1 MPFQVGFIGGICLP
15 CYDLLEQ
22 VLPSTGPMKEQC
34 AYNLQ
39 VWKRKS
45 EDDSHKEEKEGE
57 EKVREKITRNFI
69 SLNKNNGYF
78 TCRTNGGGQFTG

>member
-1 MPFQVGFIGGICLP
+1 MIYETSTIIIQVGFIGGICLP

-22 VLPSTGPMKEQC
+22 VLPSTSPMREQC

-45 EDDSHKEEKEGE
+45 EDDTTAQKEEDKE
-57 EKVREKITRNFI
+57 
-69 SLNKNNGYF
+69 
-78 TCRTNGGGQFTG
+78 